1 MKKYAETEGKL
12 SNYYVVFNNCC
23 SNNIIFL
30 IEGRFAKL
38 ISNVHFNR
46 AASREYGSLSEL
58 DKEELVGEAPSE
70 REMTKCQMK
79 RRTRTIFCHIQKN
92 VHNTVMLYNCY
103 V

>member
-30 IEGRFAKL
+30 TEGRSAKL

-79 RRTRTIFCHIQKN
+79 RTRTIFCHIQKE
-92 VHNTVMLYNCY
+92 VCKMYITQ
-103 V
+103 

>member
-1 MKKYAETEGKL
+1 MKKYAETEGNTPL
-12 SNYYVVFNNCC
+12 SNSYVVFNNCC
-23 SNNIIFL
+23 SNNIIIFL
-30 IEGRFAKL
+30 IEGRSAKL

-79 RRTRTIFCHIQKN
+79 RRTRTIFCHIQKE
-92 VHNTVMLYNCY
+92 VCKCT
-103 V
+103 